1 MNMVALGIET
11 TLLNSIKPELKSER
25 PQAQNVRKY
34 QKLSKTNT
42 LNKIL
47 YLLKKIIICE

>member
-1 MNMVALGIET
+1 MNMVALGTET
-11 TLLNSIKPELKSER
+11 ILLNSIKPELKSVR

-42 LNKIL
+42 LNTL
-47 YLLKKIIICE
+47 VTEKKIIICE